1 MTIRSY
7 DVIKP
12 DTELALR
19 RLYKEAI
26 GDSIETPS
34 EASAVLLRL
43 LVAPSFDGD
52 ELAARRRRRGGDV
65 GATALQVVMK
75 LDVIGFDKSP
85 IRATGDVTVGAD
97 ENSDQGSVRGW
108 GRIEEG
114 DNGELKLLVNEELA
128 NPGEQDGTST
138 HSDMDFNF

>member
-43 LVAPSFDGD
+43 SVAPGFDGD
-52 ELAARRRRRGGDV
+52 ELAARRRERGGDV
-65 GATALQVVMK
+65 GATALQAVMK
-75 LDVIGFDKSP
+75 LDVIGFDTSP
-85 IRATGDVTVGAD
+85 VRATGDVTIGAD
-97 ENSDQGSVRGW
+97 EDSDREVVRGS
-108 GRIEEG
+108 GRIER
-114 DNGELKLLVNEELA
+114 GEDDRLKLVVSEEQVNPEE
-128 NPGEQDGTST
+128 PGGAVVEF
-138 HSDMDFNF
+138 DF